1 LKNLPFLQVLWKVFK
16 FEKLKAINLKIKID
30 KKIGKQQDTK
40 YRESERLHIKIYIGS
55 DKKLS

>member
-1 LKNLPFLQVLWKVFK
+1 
-16 FEKLKAINLKIKID
+16 LKIKID